1 VGDALD
7 LLLAG
12 IVLSLLF
19 VATYS
24 QRSTWIA
31 LGSAALSVALVAGLV
46 FLSTAQDSMPVQD
59 GLARLAKMLPAGW
72 DRRALDAA
80 AALERASTSMASAR
94 KRTAGRNLEPM
105 LATSASSL
113 SDWQSW
119 LPAQPDAE
127 RKTAPKDEPGPEL
140 AASSPDAAIKWFLDA
155 PTSSASE
162 VFAVHGAN
170 VSDQPLNVVRAVL
183 KPDSGAQK
191 LNLTLNVEGRGGAGD
206 AAVPP
211 GARFSLKAE
220 GLTARKAGQ
229 LGGAILSVAYVQAGR
244 RKSAIMYLTQATLAA
259 GN

>member
-1 VGDALD
+1 LD
-7 LLLAG
+7 LLVAG

-24 QRSTWIA
+24 QRRTWIT

-46 FLSTAQDSMPVQD
+46 FLSTAQDSTPAQD
-59 GLARLAKMLPAGW
+59 GLTRLAKMLPAGW
-72 DRRALDAA
+72 DQRALDAA

-94 KRTAGRNLEPM
+94 KRTAGRDLEPM

-119 LPAQPDAE
+119 LPAQPDVE
-127 RKTAPKDEPGPEL
+127 RRTAPKDEPGPEL
-140 AASSPDAAIKWFLDA
+140 VGSSPDAAIKWFLDA
-155 PTSSASE
+155 PPSGASE
-162 VFAVHGAN
+162 VFAVQGAN

-191 LNLTLNVEGRGGAGD
+191 LSLTLDVEGRGAGD

-220 GLTARKAGQ
+220 GLTAREAGQ